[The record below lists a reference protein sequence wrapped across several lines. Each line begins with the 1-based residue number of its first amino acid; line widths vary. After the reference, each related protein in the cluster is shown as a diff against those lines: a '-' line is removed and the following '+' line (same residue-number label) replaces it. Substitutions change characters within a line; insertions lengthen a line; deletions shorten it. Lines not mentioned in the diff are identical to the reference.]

1 MIKMELID
9 EKPITL
15 EVINDEKPI
24 ILEVI
29 NDELICFEFV
39 GTDFDSEIRVGVL
52 VDSEGDNIVDSSGDN
67 IVTVER

>member
-1 MIKMELID
+1 MEMID

-15 EVINDEKPI
+15 EVINDELI
-24 ILEVI
+24 VF
-29 NDELICFEFV
+29 ELV

-52 VDSEGDNIVDSSGDN
+52 VESEGDNIVDSSGDN